1 MKLADSTDIQIA
13 RDAAGDVERIG
24 LPTRAECIRAC
35 AYSAEV
41 ASELLE
47 ALRIITSI
55 AERFD
60 GTHGFA
66 LDNARAAIA
75 KATGR

>member
-41 ASELLE
+41 ASEL
-47 ALRIITSI
+47 S
-55 AERFD
+55 
-60 GTHGFA
+60 
-66 LDNARAAIA
+66 
-75 KATGR
+75 K